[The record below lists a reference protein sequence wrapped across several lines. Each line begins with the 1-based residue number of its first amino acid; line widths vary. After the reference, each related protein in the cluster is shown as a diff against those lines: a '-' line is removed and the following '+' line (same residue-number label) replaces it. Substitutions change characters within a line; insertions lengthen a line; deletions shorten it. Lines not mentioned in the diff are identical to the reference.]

1 MAKNPLLSEAELS
14 QKLHVLTVLMRQK
27 LEQNEQNEQKGGWA
41 DSPLFSLLRR
51 ASAKVLN
58 LTHPLEVYEATN
70 AREDAWWVLSECADV
85 ASFALMI
92 TDNLLAKHPSLR
104 DKILAASQHLLPLSE
119 QLASLEPGDRVED
132 NKGHVWT
139 YCESFDKNRRF
150 FGKEKDAKGGGFAVM
165 EFHDDAPASGQD
177 IRLSRVLPVDLARR
191 GEWKRI
197 YDALACATPGDRFF
211 AADGSLFVFLRKDDE
226 SAEGYQASYWLYSV
240 HRKEEVLFYAS
251 GVCDSDDLDSYST
264 RLLSLSPSE

>member
-1 MAKNPLLSEAELS
+1 MTKTPLPSEAELS
-14 QKLHVLTVLMRQK
+14 QKLHILTSLMRQK
-27 LEQNEQNEQKGGWA
+27 LEQNEHKGGWA
-41 DSPLFSLLRR
+41 NRHLSWLFNR
-51 ASAKVLN
+51 ASMELLELSKS
-58 LTHPLEVYEATN
+58 LEVYEETGLN
-70 AREDAWWVLSECADV
+70 ANAWLVLSECADV
-85 ASFALMI
+85 ANFVLMI
-92 TDNLLAKHPSLR
+92 TDNLLAKQPSIR
-104 DKILAASQHLLPLSE
+104 ETILAVSQRLLPFSE
-119 QLASLEPGDRVED
+119 QLAALEPGDQVED
-132 NKGHVWT
+132 SEGHVWT
-139 YCESFDKNRRF
+139 YCESFDKNRRL
-150 FGKEKDAKGGGFAVM
+150 FGKETDAKDGGFAVA
-165 EFHDDAPASGQD
+165 EFHDDTAKNGEEE
-177 IRLSRVLPVDLARR
+177 RLSRVLSVDLARR

>member
-14 QKLHVLTVLMRQK
+14 QKLHVLTSLMRQK
-27 LEQNEQNEQKGGWA
+27 LEQNEHKGGWA
-41 DSPLFSLLRR
+41 DSPLSLLLRR

-58 LTHPLEVYEATN
+58 LTHPLEVYEETN
-70 AREDAWWVLSECADV
+70 AREDAWPVLSECADV
-85 ASFALMI
+85 ANFVLMI
-92 TDNLLAKHPSLR
+92 TDNLLAKQPSIR
-104 DKILAASQHLLPLSE
+104 ETILAVSQRRLPFSE
-119 QLASLEPGDRVED
+119 QLAALEPGDRVED
-132 NKGHVWT
+132 SEGRVWT
-139 YCESFDKNRRF
+139 HCERFDKNRRF
-150 FGKEKDAKGGGFAVM
+150 FGKETNAKDGGFAVM